1 VGDGKRGG
9 NPNRNHLSEE
19 GMANHLRGSGS
30 GTSGGVADLGAVIH
44 SMPDAAYAGDE
55 RGVSACNDA
64 ALLMLGCERLSELEG
79 GLSVLFERLQH
90 RSPETGERVPPHE
103 EPFSRALEGETVVE
117 EVVARHHQTGED
129 VILRCAATP
138 IHDEGRIVGVV
149 VVNTDLTDS
158 RWGEVFARSTLNSLS
173 AHIAILD
180 EKGRIVATNR
190 AWQRFASSNP
200 PITASVGPGTNY
212 LEVCDA
218 ATGGGSEEALT
229 FARGIRD
236 VISGRLETFEL
247 EYPCHSPDEMRWF
260 VGRVTR
266 FPDTVPPKVVV
277 AHEDVTKRR
286 LAEEEARLRAGQ
298 QEAVAGLGRRALAEP
313 DLQALLDEAAGLVAR
328 TLGVEYCRVLELL
341 AAGDELLL
349 RAGVGWEEGLV
360 GNATEKTGTGSQA
373 GYKLLSD
380 GPVILE
386 DMAHETRFER
396 SPLLLHHGVISGM
409 SAIVGGERGPF
420 GVIGA
425 HTKDQRVFTQVDVNF
440 LQAVANVLGEAIE
453 WRRAEEGM
461 REVRE
466 AERRRMARDLHD
478 GPLQDLTYALTAAQ
492 LAQSMTE
499 DPNLERWLE
508 RTAEALKRTG
518 RDLRTAVYDLRL
530 EVESDRPFPELV
542 RSLVELNRRMSPDS
556 HIRLRVAKD
565 FPPHPLGR
573 KDPELLRILQEAL
586 ANTRRHSGAENV
598 SVSLGVEG
606 TRIRAEVEDDG
617 RGFEAGTAPGIGLK
631 SMRERTRALG
641 GILQVEGGPGKGTR
655 VRFMGAKD
663 KGPQGRMSLLLVED
677 HASFRDAATAVFER
691 EPGFEVVGH
700 AGSLAEAR
708 RMIDNGTPAADVAI
722 IDLGLPDGYGG
733 DLIKDLHRKDPQTQA
748 LVVSGSLDRADVAR
762 AVESGA
768 AGVLH
773 KSVGMDDVVDAVRRV
788 GAGEML
794 MPLEEVVDLLRL
806 AGHQK
811 EEDRETRQA
820 VARLTPREVEVL
832 RVLAEGLDGKD
843 IAERLGISAKTERNH
858 VASITEKL
866 GVHSR
871 LQALVFALKHG
882 VVDPPRS
889 NPQRY

>member
-1 VGDGKRGG
+1 
-9 NPNRNHLSEE
+9 
-19 GMANHLRGSGS
+19 MAVYLRGSGS
-30 GTSGGVADLGAVIH
+30 AGGAVDLDAFIH
-44 SMPDAAYAGDE
+44 SMPGAVYVGDE
-55 RGVSACNDA
+55 RGVLACNDA
-64 ALLMLGCERLSELEG
+64 ALLMLGCEGLSDLEG
-79 GLSVLFERLQH
+79 GITVLFERLQH
-90 RSPETGERVPPHE
+90 RFPETGEHVPPHG
-103 EPFSRALEGETVVE
+103 EPLSRALGGETVVE
-117 EVVARHHQTGED
+117 EVVARHHQTGAD

-138 IHDEGRIVGVV
+138 IRGEGKIVGAV

-158 RWGEVFARSTLNSLS
+158 RWGDVFARSTLNSLS

-190 AWQRFASSNP
+190 AWQKFASSNP
-200 PITASVGPGTNY
+200 PITTSAGPGTNY
-212 LEVCDA
+212 LEVCDT
-218 ATGGGSEEALT
+218 ATGKSSEEALA

-236 VISGRLETFEL
+236 VISSRLETFEL
-247 EYPCHSPDEMRWF
+247 EYPCHSPDEKRWF

-266 FPDTVPPKVVV
+266 FPDTVPPKVMV
-277 AHEDVTKRR
+277 AHEDVTERR

-313 DLQALLDEAAGLVAR
+313 DLQVLLDEGAGLVAR

-341 AAGDELLL
+341 PAGDELLL

-373 GYKLLSD
+373 GYTLLLD

-386 DMAHETRFER
+386 DMAHEARFDR
-396 SPLLLHHGVISGM
+396 SPLLLHYGVISGM

-425 HTKDQRVFTQVDVNF
+425 HTRDQRVFTEDDVNF

-478 GPLQDLTYALTAAQ
+478 GALQDLTYALTAAQ
-492 LAQSMTE
+492 LAQSMAK
-499 DPNLERWLE
+499 DPNVERWLE

-518 RDLRTAVYDLRL
+518 RELRTAVYDLRL
-530 EVESDRPFPELV
+530 ESETDRPLPELV
-542 RSLVELNRRMSPDS
+542 RSLVELNRRMSPDRHIGLRMMEDLPS
-556 HIRLRVAKD
+556 HP
-565 FPPHPLGR
+565 FGR

-598 SVSLGVEG
+598 TVTLGAEG
-606 TRIRAEVEDDG
+606 GRIWAEVEDDG
-617 RGFEAGTAPGIGLK
+617 WGFEAGTVPGFGLK
-631 SMRERTRALG
+631 SMRERARALG
-641 GILQVEGGPGKGTR
+641 GSLQVESGPGKGTR
-655 VRFMGAKD
+655 VRFAVD
-663 KGPQGRMSLLLVED
+663 TDRGPQGRTSLLLVED

-708 RMIDNGTPAADVAI
+708 QMIDNGTPAADVAI

-748 LVVSGSLDRADVAR
+748 LVVSGSLDRAEVAR
-762 AVESGA
+762 AVEAGA

-773 KSVGMDDVVDAVRRV
+773 KSVGMDYVVDAVRRV

-794 MPLEEVVDLLRL
+794 MSLEEVVELLRL

-811 EEDRETRQA
+811 EENREARQA
-820 VARLTPREVEVL
+820 VARLTPREIEVL
-832 RVLAEGLDGKD
+832 RVLAEGLDGKE

>member
-1 VGDGKRGG
+1 VDDGKRGG
-9 NPNRNHLSEE
+9 NPNKNHVSEE
-19 GMANHLRGSGS
+19 GMADYPRESGN
-30 GTSGGVADLGAVIH
+30 GTAGGAADLDAVIH
-44 SMPDAAYAGDE
+44 SMPDAVYVGDE

-64 ALLMLGCERLSELEG
+64 ALLMLGCKDRVELDG
-79 GLSVLFERLQH
+79 GVSVLFERLQH
-90 RSPETGERVPPHE
+90 RFPGTGERVPPHD
-103 EPFSRALEGETVVE
+103 EPFSRALGGETVVE

-138 IHDEGRIVGVV
+138 IYDEGRIVGAV

-158 RWGEVFARSTLNSLS
+158 RWGDVFARSTLNSLS

-180 EKGRIVATNR
+180 EKGRIAATNR
-190 AWQRFASSNP
+190 AWQRFTSSNP
-200 PITASVGPGTNY
+200 PISASAGPGTNY
-212 LEVCDA
+212 LEVCEA
-218 ATGGGSEEALT
+218 ATGEGSEEALA

-236 VISGRLETFEL
+236 VVSGQLETFEL
-247 EYPCHSPDEMRWF
+247 EYPCHSPDEKRWF

-277 AHEDVTKRR
+277 AHENVTGRR

-313 DLQALLDEAAGLVAR
+313 DLQVLLDEAAGLVAR

-341 AAGDELLL
+341 PAGDELLL
-349 RAGVGWEEGLV
+349 RAGVGWEEGLI
-360 GNATEKTGTGSQA
+360 GNATEQTGTGSQA
-373 GYKLLSD
+373 GYTLLSD
-380 GPVILE
+380 DPVILE
-386 DMAHETRFER
+386 NLAHETRFDS

-409 SAIVGGERGPF
+409 SAVVGGERGPF
-420 GVIGA
+420 GVLGA
-425 HTKDQRVFTQVDVNF
+425 HTSGRRTFTEDDVNF

-499 DPNLERWLE
+499 DPNLKRWLE

-518 RDLRTAVYDLRL
+518 RELRTAVYDLRL
-530 EVESDRPFPELV
+530 EEESDRPFPELV
-542 RSLVELNRRMSPDS
+542 RSLVELNRRMSPDR
-556 HIRLRVAKD
+556 HVGLRVAEGL
-565 FPPHPLGR
+565 PPHPLGR

-586 ANTRRHSGAENV
+586 TNTRRHSGAENV

-606 TRIRAEVEDDG
+606 SKIWAEVEDDG
-617 RGFEAGTAPGIGLK
+617 RGFEVGSVPGMGLR
-631 SMRERTRALG
+631 SMHERARALG
-641 GILQVEGGPGKGTR
+641 GTLQVESGPGGTR
-655 VRFMGAKD
+655 VRFALATD
-663 KGPQGRMSLLLVED
+663 KGPQGRTSLLLVED
-677 HASFRDAATAVFER
+677 HASFRDAATALFER
-691 EPGFEVVGH
+691 EPGFVVVGH

-748 LVVSGSLDRADVAR
+748 LVVSGSLDRAEVAR

-773 KSVGMDDVVDAVRRV
+773 KSVGMDDVVDAVRRI

-806 AGHQK
+806 AGNQK
-811 EEDRETRQA
+811 EEDREARQA
-820 VARLTPREVEVL
+820 VARLTRREIEVL
-832 RVLAEGLDGKD
+832 WVLAEGLDGKE
-843 IAERLGISAKTERNH
+843 IAERLGISGKTERNH
-858 VASITEKL
+858 MASISEKL

-882 VVDPPRS
+882 VVDPPK
-889 NPQRY
+889 

>member
-1 VGDGKRGG
+1 
-9 NPNRNHLSEE
+9 
-19 GMANHLRGSGS
+19 
-30 GTSGGVADLGAVIH
+30 
-44 SMPDAAYAGDE
+44 
-55 RGVSACNDA
+55 
-64 ALLMLGCERLSELEG
+64 
-79 GLSVLFERLQH
+79 
-90 RSPETGERVPPHE
+90 
-103 EPFSRALEGETVVE
+103 
-117 EVVARHHQTGED
+117 
-129 VILRCAATP
+129 VILRCAAMP
-138 IHDEGRIVGVV
+138 IHGEGRRIVGAV

-190 AWQRFASSNP
+190 AWQRFTSSNP
-200 PITASVGPGTNY
+200 PITTSAGPGTNY
-212 LEVCDA
+212 LEVSDA
-218 ATGGGSEEALT
+218 AASEGSEEALA

-247 EYPCHSPDEMRWF
+247 EYPCHSPDEKRWF

-277 AHEDVTKRR
+277 AHEDITERR
-286 LAEEEARLRAGQ
+286 LAEEEATLRAGQ
-298 QEAVAGLGRRALAEP
+298 QEAVAGLGRRALAES
-313 DLQALLDEAAGLVAR
+313 DLQVLLDEAAGLVTR
-328 TLGVEYCRVLELL
+328 TMGVEYCRVLELL
-341 AAGDELLL
+341 PAGDELLL
-349 RAGVGWEEGLV
+349 RAGAGWEEGLV
-360 GNATEKTGTGSQA
+360 GNATEKAGTGSQA
-373 GYKLLSD
+373 GYTLLLD

-386 DMAHETRFER
+386 DTAHEARFDG
-396 SPLLLHHGVISGM
+396 SPLLLHHGVISGI

-425 HTKDQRVFTQVDVNF
+425 HTRDQRVFTEDDVNF

-478 GPLQDLTYALTAAQ
+478 GPIQDLTYALTAAQ
-492 LAQSMTE
+492 LAQSMAK

-508 RTAEALKRTG
+508 RAAEALKRTG
-518 RDLRTAVYDLRL
+518 RELRTAVYDLRL
-530 EVESDRPFPELV
+530 ESESDRPLPDLV
-542 RSLVELNRRMSPDS
+542 RSLVELNRRMSPDRHIGLGMMEDLPS
-556 HIRLRVAKD
+556 HP
-565 FPPHPLGR
+565 FGR
-573 KDPELLRILQEAL
+573 KDPELLRILQEVL

-598 SVSLGVEG
+598 TVTLGAEG
-606 TRIRAEVEDDG
+606 GRIWAEVEDDG
-617 RGFEAGTAPGIGLK
+617 RGFEAGTVPGMGLK
-631 SMRERTRALG
+631 SMRERARALG
-641 GILQVEGGPGKGTR
+641 GSLQVESEPGKGTR
-655 VRFMGAKD
+655 VRFAVDTD
-663 KGPQGRMSLLLVED
+663 KRPQGRTSLLLVED

-708 RMIDNGTPAADVAI
+708 QMMDHGTPAADVAI

-733 DLIKDLHRKDPQTQA
+733 DLIQDLHKKDPQTQA
-748 LVVSGSLDRADVAR
+748 LVVSGSLDRAEVAR

-773 KSVGMDDVVDAVRRV
+773 KSVGMDEVVDAVRRV

-811 EEDRETRQA
+811 EEDREVQQA
-820 VARLTPREVEVL
+820 VTRLTPREIEVL
-832 RVLAEGLDGKD
+832 RVLAEGLDGKE

-866 GVHSR
+866 GVNSR
-871 LQALVFALKHG
+871 LQALVFALNHG

-889 NPQRY
+889 NSQKY

>member
-1 VGDGKRGG
+1 MSAYYRDVTGRKEA
-9 NPNRNHLSEE
+9 EE
-19 GMANHLRGSGS
+19 ELR
-30 GTSGGVADLGAVIH
+30 
-44 SMPDAAYAGDE
+44 
-55 RGVSACNDA
+55 
-64 ALLMLGCERLSELEG
+64 
-79 GLSVLFERLQH
+79 
-90 RSPETGERVPPHE
+90 RS
-103 EPFSRALEGETVVE
+103 
-117 EVVARHHQTGED
+117 
-129 VILRCAATP
+129 
-138 IHDEGRIVGVV
+138 
-149 VVNTDLTDS
+149 
-158 RWGEVFARSTLNSLS
+158 EVFARSTLNSLS

-180 EKGRIVATNR
+180 EKGRIVATNL

-200 PITASVGPGTNY
+200 PITPSAGPGTNY

-218 ATGGGSEEALT
+218 ATGEGSEEALD
-229 FARGIRD
+229 FARGVRD

-247 EYPCHSPDEMRWF
+247 EYPCHSPDERRWF

-277 AHEDVTKRR
+277 AHENVTERR

-298 QEAVAGLGRRALAEP
+298 QEAVARLGRRALAEP
-313 DLQALLDEAAGLVAR
+313 DLQVLLDEAAGLVAR

-341 AAGDELLL
+341 PAGDELLL

-360 GNATEKTGTGSQA
+360 GKAKEKTGTGSQA
-373 GYKLLSD
+373 GYTLLSD
-380 GPVILE
+380 EPVILE
-386 DMAHETRFER
+386 DLAHETRFDR

-409 SAIVGGERGPF
+409 SAVVGGERGPF
-420 GVIGA
+420 GVLGA
-425 HTKDQRVFTQVDVNF
+425 HTSGRRVFTEDDVNF

-478 GPLQDLTYALTAAQ
+478 GPLQDLTYALTTAQ

-508 RTAEALKRTG
+508 RTVEALKRTG
-518 RDLRTAVYDLRL
+518 RELRTAVYDLRL
-530 EVESDRPFPELV
+530 EAESDRPLPELV
-542 RSLVELNRRMSPDS
+542 RSLVELNRRMSPDR
-556 HIRLRVAKD
+556 HIRLRVAED
-565 FPPHPLGR
+565 LPPHPLGR

-606 TRIRAEVEDDG
+606 GRIWAEVEDDG
-617 RGFEAGTAPGIGLK
+617 RGFEVGTVPGVGLK
-631 SMRERTRALG
+631 SMRERARALG
-641 GILQVEGGPGKGTR
+641 GTLQVESGPGKGTR
-655 VRFMGAKD
+655 VRFAVATHR
-663 KGPQGRMSLLLVED
+663 GPQGRTSLLLVED
-677 HASFRDAATAVFER
+677 HASFRDAATAILER

-708 RMIDNGTPAADVAI
+708 QMIDDGTPAADVAI

-733 DLIKDLHRKDPQTQA
+733 DLIKDLHRRDPQTQA
-748 LVVSGSLDRADVAR
+748 LVVSASLDRAEVAR

-768 AGVLH
+768 AGVMH
-773 KSVGMDDVVDAVRRV
+773 KSVGMDDVVDAVRRI

-811 EEDRETRQA
+811 DEDREARQA
-820 VARLTPREVEVL
+820 VARLTPREIEVL
-832 RVLAEGLDGKD
+832 RVLADGLDGKE
-843 IAERLGISAKTERNH
+843 IADRLGISGKTERNH
-858 VASITEKL
+858 MASITEKL

-889 NPQRY
+889 NSSRGFDPPSQLELIALLRDAWTDVRRQPSGQWSYPETIATGLTGEPVAPTSLSGVQMSSKVYWPEAASSSRARFSIM

>member
-1 VGDGKRGG
+1 
-9 NPNRNHLSEE
+9 
-19 GMANHLRGSGS
+19 
-30 GTSGGVADLGAVIH
+30 
-44 SMPDAAYAGDE
+44 
-55 RGVSACNDA
+55 
-64 ALLMLGCERLSELEG
+64 
-79 GLSVLFERLQH
+79 
-90 RSPETGERVPPHE
+90 
-103 EPFSRALEGETVVE
+103 
-117 EVVARHHQTGED
+117 
-129 VILRCAATP
+129 
-138 IHDEGRIVGVV
+138 
-149 VVNTDLTDS
+149 
-158 RWGEVFARSTLNSLS
+158 
-173 AHIAILD
+173 
-180 EKGRIVATNR
+180 
-190 AWQRFASSNP
+190 
-200 PITASVGPGTNY
+200 
-212 LEVCDA
+212 
-218 ATGGGSEEALT
+218 
-229 FARGIRD
+229 
-236 VISGRLETFEL
+236 
-247 EYPCHSPDEMRWF
+247 
-260 VGRVTR
+260 
-266 FPDTVPPKVVV
+266 
-277 AHEDVTKRR
+277 
-286 LAEEEARLRAGQ
+286 
-298 QEAVAGLGRRALAEP
+298 
-313 DLQALLDEAAGLVAR
+313 
-328 TLGVEYCRVLELL
+328 
-341 AAGDELLL
+341 L

-373 GYKLLSD
+373 GYTLLLD

-386 DMAHETRFER
+386 DMAHEARFDR
-396 SPLLLHHGVISGM
+396 SPLMLHYGVISGM

-425 HTKDQRVFTQVDVNF
+425 HTRDQRVFTEDDVNF

-478 GPLQDLTYALTAAQ
+478 GALQDLTYALTAAQ
-492 LAQSMTE
+492 LAQSMAK
-499 DPNLERWLE
+499 DPNVERWLE

-518 RDLRTAVYDLRL
+518 RELRTAVYDLRL
-530 EVESDRPFPELV
+530 ESETDRPLPELV
-542 RSLVELNRRMSPDS
+542 RSLVELNRRMSPDRHIGLRMMEDLPS
-556 HIRLRVAKD
+556 HP
-565 FPPHPLGR
+565 FGR

-598 SVSLGVEG
+598 TVTLGAEG
-606 TRIRAEVEDDG
+606 GRIWAEVEDDG
-617 RGFEAGTAPGIGLK
+617 WGFEAGTVPGFGLK
-631 SMRERTRALG
+631 SMRERARALG
-641 GILQVEGGPGKGTR
+641 GSLQVESWPGKGTR
-655 VRFMGAKD
+655 VRFAVD
-663 KGPQGRMSLLLVED
+663 TDRGPQGRTSLLLVED

-708 RMIDNGTPAADVAI
+708 QMIDNGTPAADVAI

-748 LVVSGSLDRADVAR
+748 LVVSGSLDRAEVAR
-762 AVESGA
+762 AVEAGA

-773 KSVGMDDVVDAVRRV
+773 KSVGMDYVVDAVRRV

-794 MPLEEVVDLLRL
+794 MPLEEVVELLRL

-811 EEDRETRQA
+811 EENREARHA
-820 VARLTPREVEVL
+820 VARLTAREIEVL
-832 RVLAEGLDGKD
+832 RALAEGLDGKE

>member
-1 VGDGKRGG
+1 
-9 NPNRNHLSEE
+9 
-19 GMANHLRGSGS
+19 MAVYLRGSGS
-30 GTSGGVADLGAVIH
+30 AGGAVDLDAFIH
-44 SMPDAAYAGDE
+44 SMPGAVYVGDE
-55 RGVSACNDA
+55 RGVLACNDA
-64 ALLMLGCERLSELEG
+64 ALLMLGCEGLSDLEG
-79 GLSVLFERLQH
+79 GITVLFERLQH
-90 RSPETGERVPPHE
+90 RFPETGEHVPPHG
-103 EPFSRALEGETVVE
+103 EPLSRALGGETVVE
-117 EVVARHHQTGED
+117 EVVARHHQTGAD

-138 IHDEGRIVGVV
+138 IRGEGKIVGAV

-158 RWGEVFARSTLNSLS
+158 RWGDVFARSTLNSLS

-190 AWQRFASSNP
+190 AWQKFASSNP
-200 PITASVGPGTNY
+200 PITTSAGPGTNY
-212 LEVCDA
+212 LEVCDT
-218 ATGGGSEEALT
+218 ATGKSSEEALA

-236 VISGRLETFEL
+236 VISSRLETFEL
-247 EYPCHSPDEMRWF
+247 EYPCHSPDEKRWF

-266 FPDTVPPKVVV
+266 FPDTVPPKVMV
-277 AHEDVTKRR
+277 AHEDVTERR

-313 DLQALLDEAAGLVAR
+313 DLQALLDEGAGLVAR

-341 AAGDELLL
+341 PAGDELLL

-373 GYKLLSD
+373 GYTLLLD

-386 DMAHETRFER
+386 DMAHEARFDR
-396 SPLLLHHGVISGM
+396 SPLLLHYGVISGM

-425 HTKDQRVFTQVDVNF
+425 HTRDQRVFTEDDVNF

-478 GPLQDLTYALTAAQ
+478 GALQDLTYALTAAQ
-492 LAQSMTE
+492 LAQSMAK
-499 DPNLERWLE
+499 DPNVERWLE

-518 RDLRTAVYDLRL
+518 RELRTAVYDLRL
-530 EVESDRPFPELV
+530 ESETDRPLPELV
-542 RSLVELNRRMSPDS
+542 RSLVELNRRMSPDRHIGLRMMEDLPS
-556 HIRLRVAKD
+556 HP
-565 FPPHPLGR
+565 FGR

-598 SVSLGVEG
+598 TVTLGAEG
-606 TRIRAEVEDDG
+606 GRIWAEVEDDG
-617 RGFEAGTAPGIGLK
+617 WGFEAGTVPGFGLK
-631 SMRERTRALG
+631 SMRERARALG
-641 GILQVEGGPGKGTR
+641 GSLQVESWPGKGTR
-655 VRFMGAKD
+655 VRFAVD
-663 KGPQGRMSLLLVED
+663 TDRGPQGRTSLLLVED

-708 RMIDNGTPAADVAI
+708 QMIDNGTPAADVAI

-748 LVVSGSLDRADVAR
+748 LVVSGSLDRAEVAR
-762 AVESGA
+762 AVEAGA

-773 KSVGMDDVVDAVRRV
+773 KSVGMDYVVDAVRRV

-794 MPLEEVVDLLRL
+794 MSLEEVVELLRL

-811 EEDRETRQA
+811 EENREARHA
-820 VARLTPREVEVL
+820 VARLTPREIEVL
-832 RVLAEGLDGKD
+832 RVLAEGLDGKE

>member
-1 VGDGKRGG
+1 
-9 NPNRNHLSEE
+9 LAIS
-19 GMANHLRGSGS
+19 
-30 GTSGGVADLGAVIH
+30 
-44 SMPDAAYAGDE
+44 
-55 RGVSACNDA
+55 VSPSWKAP
-64 ALLMLGCERLSELEG
+64 
-79 GLSVLFERLQH
+79 SVLFERLQH
-90 RSPETGERVPPHE
+90 RYPATGERVPPHD
-103 EPFSRALEGETVVE
+103 EPFSRALGGETVVE
-117 EVVARHHQTGED
+117 EVVARHRQTGED
-129 VILRCAATP
+129 VILRCAAAP
-138 IHDEGRIVGVV
+138 IHDGGSIVGAV

-158 RWGEVFARSTLNSLS
+158 RWGDAFARSTLNSLS

-190 AWQRFASSNP
+190 AWQRFDSSNP
-200 PITASVGPGTNY
+200 LTTASIGPGTNY
-212 LEVCDA
+212 LQGCEA
-218 ATGGGSEEALT
+218 ATGEGSEEALA

-247 EYPCHSPDEMRWF
+247 EYPCHSPDEKRWF
-260 VGRVTR
+260 VGRATS

-277 AHEDVTKRR
+277 AHENVTERR

-313 DLQALLDEAAGLVAR
+313 DLQVLLDDAAGLVAR
-328 TLGVEYCRVLELL
+328 TLSVEYCRVLELL
-341 AAGDELLL
+341 PAGDELLL

-360 GNATEKTGTGSQA
+360 GNATEEVGTGSQA
-373 GYKLLSD
+373 GYTLLSNE
-380 GPVILE
+380 PVILE
-386 DMAHETRFER
+386 DTAHETRFDG

-409 SAIVGGERGPF
+409 STVVGSERGPF
-420 GVIGA
+420 GVLGA
-425 HTKDQRVFTQVDVNF
+425 HTTYRRVFTEDDVNF

-492 LAQSMTE
+492 LAQSMTD
-499 DPNLERWLE
+499 DPNLERWLD

-518 RDLRTAVYDLRL
+518 RELRTAVYDLRL
-530 EVESDRPFPELV
+530 EVESDKPFLELV
-542 RSLVELNRRMSPDS
+542 RSLVELHRRMSPER
-556 HIRLRVAKD
+556 HIRFRVTED
-565 FPPHPLGR
+565 LPSHPLGQN
-573 KDPELLRILQEAL
+573 DPELLRILQEAL
-586 ANTRRHSGAENV
+586 ANTRRHSGAQNV

-606 TRIRAEVEDDG
+606 GRIRADVEDDG
-617 RGFEAGTAPGIGLK
+617 RGFEAGIVSGVGLK
-631 SMRERTRALG
+631 SMRERARVLG
-641 GILQVEGGPGKGTR
+641 GTFKVDSRPGEGTR
-655 VRFMGAKD
+655 VRFTAATD
-663 KGPQGRMSLLLVED
+663 KEYQGQTSLLLVED

-733 DLIKDLHRKDPQTQA
+733 DLIKDLHGKNPQTQA
-748 LVVSGSLDRADVAR
+748 LVVSGNLDRAEVAR

-794 MPLEEVVDLLRL
+794 MPLEEVVELLRL

-811 EEDRETRQA
+811 EEKREARQA
-820 VARLTPREVEVL
+820 VARLTPREIEVL
-832 RVLAEGLDGKD
+832 RVLAEGLDGKE
-843 IAERLGISAKTERNH
+843 IAERLGISGKTERNH
-858 VASITEKL
+858 MASITEKL

-882 VVDPPRS
+882 VVDPP
-889 NPQRY
+889 

>member
-1 VGDGKRGG
+1 
-9 NPNRNHLSEE
+9 
-19 GMANHLRGSGS
+19 MAVYLRGSGS
-30 GTSGGVADLGAVIH
+30 AGGAVDLDAFIH
-44 SMPDAAYAGDE
+44 SMPGAVYVGDE
-55 RGVSACNDA
+55 RGVLACNDA
-64 ALLMLGCERLSELEG
+64 ALLMLGCEGLSELEG
-79 GLSVLFERLQH
+79 GITVLFERLQH
-90 RSPETGERVPPHE
+90 RFPETGEHVPPHG
-103 EPFSRALEGETVVE
+103 EPLSRALGGETVVE
-117 EVVARHHQTGED
+117 EVVARHHQTGAD

-138 IHDEGRIVGVV
+138 IRGEGKIVGAV

-158 RWGEVFARSTLNSLS
+158 RWGDVFARSTLNSLS

-190 AWQRFASSNP
+190 AWQKFASSNP
-200 PITASVGPGTNY
+200 PITTSAGPGTNY
-212 LEVCDA
+212 LEVCDT
-218 ATGGGSEEALT
+218 ATGKSSEEALA

-236 VISGRLETFEL
+236 VISSRLETFEL
-247 EYPCHSPDEMRWF
+247 EYPCHSPDEKRWF

-266 FPDTVPPKVVV
+266 FPDTVPPKVMV
-277 AHEDVTKRR
+277 AHEDVTERR

-313 DLQALLDEAAGLVAR
+313 DLQALLDEGAGLVAR

-341 AAGDELLL
+341 PAGDELLL

-373 GYKLLSD
+373 GYTLLLD

-386 DMAHETRFER
+386 DMAHEARFDR
-396 SPLLLHHGVISGM
+396 SPLLLHYGVISGM

-425 HTKDQRVFTQVDVNF
+425 HTRDQRVFTEDDVNF

-478 GPLQDLTYALTAAQ
+478 GALQDLTYALTAAQ
-492 LAQSMTE
+492 LAQSMAK
-499 DPNLERWLE
+499 DPNVERWLE

-518 RDLRTAVYDLRL
+518 RELRTAVYDLRL
-530 EVESDRPFPELV
+530 ESETDRPLPELV
-542 RSLVELNRRMSPDS
+542 RSLVELNRRMSPDRHIGLRMMEDLPS
-556 HIRLRVAKD
+556 HP
-565 FPPHPLGR
+565 FGR

-598 SVSLGVEG
+598 TVTLGAEG
-606 TRIRAEVEDDG
+606 GRIWAEVEDDG
-617 RGFEAGTAPGIGLK
+617 WGFEAGTVPGFGLK
-631 SMRERTRALG
+631 SMRERARALG
-641 GILQVEGGPGKGTR
+641 GSLQVESGPGKGTR
-655 VRFMGAKD
+655 VRFAVD
-663 KGPQGRMSLLLVED
+663 TDRGPQGRTSLLLVED

-708 RMIDNGTPAADVAI
+708 QMIDNGTPAADVAI

-748 LVVSGSLDRADVAR
+748 LVVSGSLDRAEVAR
-762 AVESGA
+762 AVEAGA

-773 KSVGMDDVVDAVRRV
+773 KSVGMDYVVDAVRRV

-794 MPLEEVVDLLRL
+794 MSLEEVVELLRL

-811 EEDRETRQA
+811 EENREARQA
-820 VARLTPREVEVL
+820 VARLTPREIEVL
-832 RVLAEGLDGKD
+832 RVLAEGLDGKE